1 MRMSWRAS
9 GSEGPNRSYEVYR
22 DKTRERFAVLLDTG
36 AMSHSVDGQTML
48 RMSTAKIRRVMDAEV
63 IAVLLRNNETLRFH
77 VIHGPTGEIRQ
88 TATIPLGQGITGW
101 VAQEGKPMLL
111 NGNVYEFPRFHKM
124 YDCLIGCSLRSMLTV
139 PLKAKGSTVSGI
151 VQVVNKMQGGFSE
164 DDIEL
169 LLVWASMAGMAL
181 EQ

>member
-1 MRMSWRAS
+1 
-9 GSEGPNRSYEVYR
+9 
-22 DKTRERFAVLLDTG
+22 
-36 AMSHSVDGQTML
+36 MSHAVDGHTML
-48 RMSTAKIRRVMDAEV
+48 RMSTAKIRKVIDAEV
-63 IAVLLRNNETLRFH
+63 IAGLLRNNDILRFH

-88 TATIPLGQGITGW
+88 AAPIPLGQGIAGW
-101 VAQEGKPMLL
+101 VAEEGKPILL

-139 PLKAKGSTVSGI
+139 PLKAQDSTVLGI

-164 DDIEL
+164 DDIEF

-181 EQ
+181 EN